1 MPSCPF
7 CQATI
12 SEELSLYGGH
22 CPSCLIEIPGE
33 EAVTD
38 PGVSVASNEED
49 AHSKGGSGAVL
60 GAAIAALIVLVA
72 AASWWATQ
80 GEDPL
85 PPAPVKAQAERPRQD
100 FSAHQDAAYEEP
112 EQAEDAEPVKRVVT
126 RRVTSRGQPPP
137 PVDMAPADASV
148 VPTKKAA
155 GLGSTSDGVFGSIGA
170 APRSRA
176 PASII
181 LEDSLKIEEMVGRV
195 LNRGAK
201 QLEQCYNKALKLDP
215 NVKGAWY
222 VDFTIVKEGK
232 PVTVSVEPLE
242 TPHAEIEA
250 CIKRTVR
257 RWRFQRVSEPV
268 DVARRYR
275 FGG

>member
-22 CPSCLIEIPGE
+22 CPSCLIEVPGE
-33 EAVTD
+33 ESVTN
-38 PGVSVASNEED
+38 PGVSQGPSDVGVD
-49 AHSKGGSGAVL
+49 TKGGSGAIMGLAIAGLVVL
-60 GAAIAALIVLVA
+60 AGAAG
-72 AASWWATQ
+72 WWSTQ
-80 GEDPL
+80 GEE
-85 PPAPVKAQAERPRQD
+85 APVRTKAQLELPRKD
-100 FSAHQDAAYEEP
+100 FSAHEDADYVEPVAEEP
-112 EQAEDAEPVKRVVT
+112 ELEAPSRRVVT
-126 RRVTSRGQPPP
+126 QRVTSRGQPPP

-148 VPTKKAA
+148 LPTKKAV
-155 GLGSTSDGVFGSIGA
+155 GLGAASDGVFGSIGA
-170 APRSRA
+170 APRSRT
-176 PASII
+176 PATIV
-181 LEDSLKIEEMVGRV
+181 LDDSLKIEEMVGRV

-215 NVKGAWY
+215 SVKGAWY

-232 PVTVSVEPLE
+232 PVAVSVEPLE
-242 TPHAEIEA
+242 APHADIEA
-250 CIKRTVR
+250 CIHRTVQ

>member
-7 CQATI
+7 CQTTI
-12 SEELSLYGGH
+12 SEDLSLYGGH

-38 PGVSVASNEED
+38 PGVPFEATDSLAE
-49 AHSKGGSGAVL
+49 AKGSGGAILSAAVAGL
-60 GAAIAALIVLVA
+60 VVLSAVAGWWSVQGDVEPPSDEGQAADV
-72 AASWWATQ
+72 
-80 GEDPL
+80 
-85 PPAPVKAQAERPRQD
+85 RPIS
-100 FSAHQDAAYEEP
+100 FSAHEDAAYEEP
-112 EQAEDAEPVKRVVT
+112 VEEEVEEPSTAERVVT
-126 RRVTSRGQPPP
+126 QRVTSRGQPP

-155 GLGSTSDGVFGSIGA
+155 GLGSASDGVFGSIGA

-176 PASII
+176 PASIV
-181 LEDSLKIEEMVGRV
+181 LEDSLKIEEMIGRV

-201 QLEQCYNKALKLDP
+201 QLEQCYNKALKLDAS
-215 NVKGAWY
+215 VKGAWY

-232 PVTVSVEPLE
+232 PVAVSVEPLE
-242 TPHAEIEA
+242 APHTEIEA
-250 CIKRTVR
+250 CIYRAVE
-257 RWRFQRVSEPV
+257 RWRFQRISEPV

>member
-7 CQATI
+7 CQTPI
-12 SEELSLYGGH
+12 SEHLSLYGGH

-38 PGVSVASNEED
+38 PGVSVEATDSVSE
-49 AHSKGGSGAVL
+49 AKGSGGTIL
-60 GAAIAALIVLVA
+60 GAAVAGLVVLSAVA
-72 AASWWATQ
+72 GWWATQ
-80 GEDPL
+80 GGEDPSV
-85 PPAPVKAQAERPRQD
+85 PQVQADVRPVS
-100 FSAHQDAAYEEP
+100 FSAHEDAAYEEP
-112 EQAEDAEPVKRVVT
+112 AEEEVEEPATAPPVVT
-126 RRVTSRGQPPP
+126 QRVTSRGQPP

-148 VPTKKAA
+148 LPTNKAA
-155 GLGSTSDGVFGSIGA
+155 GLGSASDGVFGYIGA

-176 PASII
+176 PASIV
-181 LEDSLKIEEMVGRV
+181 LDDSLKIEEMIGRV

-215 NVKGAWY
+215 SVEGAWY

-232 PVTVSVEPLE
+232 PVAVSVEPLE
-242 TPHAEIEA
+242 APHAEIEA
-250 CIKRTVR
+250 CIYRAVE
-257 RWRFQRVSEPV
+257 RWRFQRISEPV